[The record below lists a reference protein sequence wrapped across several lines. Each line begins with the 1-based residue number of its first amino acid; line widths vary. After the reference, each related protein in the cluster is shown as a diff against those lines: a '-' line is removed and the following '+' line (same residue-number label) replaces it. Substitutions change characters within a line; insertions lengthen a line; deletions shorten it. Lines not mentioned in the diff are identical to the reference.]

1 MIIIY
6 IIEKVIKCNHYFL
19 NVKRIRMNSTIL
31 STNTSDFTSNNRF
44 VQIAS
49 RSEEFILPCLLLIGT
64 TCNTLTFVVMRRGR
78 MRHSSS
84 CFYMAAL
91 AIADTFVLWIG
102 CLNRWLELLDKQRP
116 ILACNMCCKLG
127 TFAFFFF
134 ADCSVWITVAMTFER
149 YIAVSQPLRA
159 SQICTVKRA
168 RYMLLL
174 VFTIF
179 FLINA
184 HFLWTFHLSSTVLH
198 CIPLNDQSLFIKY
211 FTWIDSFKYSFCPF
225 TLLITLNI
233 LIIKSLLNAR
243 NTNKYLQQQTI
254 NENHI
259 NHNKKSCSISSS
271 STSTTNN
278 SLNKLNKKSKH
289 NILHSSQQ
297 EKYTLTKTLAYR
309 RVNRR
314 LTTMLLAVSFAFC
327 ICSMPISIMQL
338 IDAIYGNIEQRSSS
352 LNAHIAIGKIIA
364 EISQYINHSSNFFL
378 YACTGRVFRH
388 ELRRLFTCHNILLF
402 SSSSERLAKRAK
414 NLMLI
419 HNPSQGVHE
428 HFYSNGKRYTRVL
441 IAPKPIIN
449 LTQTSNYRQSICSA
463 YSLSEIP
470 LTNQNQQIRQ
480 NSMITNDE
488 QDEHFLTC
496 YHHHQPIGPRISS
509 ITQTTSIMLL
519 DSPSTTIKH
528 NSTLVSFVENIKN
541 QQYEQTIPLL
551 SSTNEKSTLGKT
563 IKPYGLTDIITP
575 GL

>member
-1 MIIIY
+1 
-6 IIEKVIKCNHYFL
+6 
-19 NVKRIRMNSTIL
+19 MNSTII
-31 STNTSDFTSNNRF
+31 STNTSDFMFNNRF

-168 RYMLLL
+168 RYILLI

-198 CIPLNDQSLFIKY
+198 CIPLNDQSLFIRY

-243 NTNKYLQQQTI
+243 STNKYLQQQTT
-254 NENHI
+254 NDNHI
-259 NHNKKSCSISSS
+259 NHHKNSYSTSFS

-278 SLNKLNKKSKH
+278 SINKFIKKSKH
-289 NILHSSQQ
+289 NILHSSHLYQ
-297 EKYTLTKTLAYR
+297 EEKHTSTKALAYR

-338 IDAIYGNIEQRSSS
+338 IDAIYSDIEQRSST
-352 LNAHIAIGKIIA
+352 LTAGIAIGKIIA

-378 YACTGRVFRH
+378 YAFTGRVFRH
-388 ELRRLFTCHNILLF
+388 ELRRLFTCHKFFLF
-402 SSSSERLAKRAK
+402 SSSSERLTKRAK
-414 NLMLI
+414 RLMLI
-419 HNPSQGVHE
+419 HNPSQGIHE

-441 IAPKPIIN
+441 VAPKP
-449 LTQTSNYRQSICSA
+449 TQNSSYRPSICSA

-470 LTNQNQQIRQ
+470 LTNKNQRIRQ
-480 NSMITNDE
+480 NSIMTNDE

-496 YHHHQPIGPRISS
+496 YHHQPIGPRISS
-509 ITQTTSIMLL
+509 ITQATSIMLL
-519 DSPSTTIKH
+519 DSPSTSIKH
-528 NSTLVSFVENIKN
+528 NSTFVSFVENVKN
-541 QQYEQTIPLL
+541 QQYEQTTPLL
-551 SSTNEKSTLGKT
+551 NATIEKTTLGKT
-563 IKPYGLTDIITP
+563 TTPYGLTDVITSDS
-575 GL
+575 

>member
-1 MIIIY
+1 
-6 IIEKVIKCNHYFL
+6 
-19 NVKRIRMNSTIL
+19 MNSTTIL
-31 STNTSDFTSNNRF
+31 TNTSDFMSDNRY

-127 TFAFFFF
+127 TFGFFFF

-159 SQICTVKRA
+159 SQVCTIKRA

-174 VFTIF
+174 VFTVF
-179 FLINA
+179 FLINS
-184 HFLWTFHLSSTVLH
+184 HFLWTFHLSSTLSH
-198 CIPLNDQSLFIKY
+198 CMPLNDQSLFIRY

-243 NTNKYLQQQTI
+243 NTNKYLQQETT
-254 NENHI
+254 NDCHANY
-259 NHNKKSCSISSS
+259 NTKSNSTSFS
-271 STSTTNN
+271 STSTTNA
-278 SLNKLNKKSKH
+278 SIKKSNKKSKC
-289 NILHSSQQ
+289 NPLRSLHLYQQ
-297 EKYTLTKTLAYR
+297 EKHTSTKALAYR

-338 IDAIYGNIEQRSSS
+338 IDAIYSDINHRSTT
-352 LNAHIAIGKIIA
+352 LNAGIAIGKIIA
-364 EISQYINHSSNFFL
+364 EISQYLNHSSNFFL
-378 YACTGRVFRH
+378 YAFTGRVFRH
-388 ELRRLFTCHNILLF
+388 ELRRLFSCHYFLLF
-402 SSSSERLAKRAK
+402 SSSSTSTSSSQRLSKRAK
-414 NLMLI
+414 KLMLR
-419 HNPSQGVHE
+419 HSPSQGLHE
-428 HFYSNGKRYTRVL
+428 HFYSNGKRYTRV
-441 IAPKPIIN
+441 IVAPRPSIN
-449 LTQTSNYRQSICSA
+449 LSQTCTYRQSICSA

-470 LTNQNQQIRQ
+470 LTNQKQRLRQ
-480 NSMITNDE
+480 NSSMFNDE
-488 QDEHFLTC
+488 QDENFLTC
-496 YHHHQPIGPRISS
+496 YHHQTVEPRMSS
-509 ITQTTSIMLL
+509 VTQATSIMLL
-519 DSPSTTIKH
+519 DSPTRSVKH
-528 NSTLVSFVENIKN
+528 NSALVSFVENMKN
-541 QQYEQTIPLL
+541 QQTTPLL
-551 SSTNEKSTLGKT
+551 RSNLERTAFAKT

-575 GL
+575 NL